1 MFRRR
6 VRGFLLVLMVLL
18 NLGSGPMAFAHS
30 AAPAEAG
37 ATPVSEHCGD
47 HASPATEEPA
57 APGHGEPGCCAGGH
71 CLCTPASTLLPT
83 GAPAFVRFVRNL
95 RASDLRL
102 SEPPAASLS
111 DPLRPPIA

>member
-6 VRGFLLVLMVLL
+6 AKGLLPALMVLL

-30 AAPAEAG
+30 GAPAEAG
-37 ATPVSEHCGD
+37 AAPVTEHCGD
-47 HASPATEEPA
+47 HASPATDEPA

-71 CLCTPASTLLPT
+71 CLCSAASTLLPT
-83 GAPAFVRFVRNL
+83 GAPAFVRFVRHL
-95 RASDLRL
+95 RASDLGP
-102 SEPPAASLS
+102 SGPASLSLS